1 MSKRSSDSEF
11 RRAVASALLG
21 AIRANKLTKSKAADL
36 LEVKRQTLWL
46 YLQRKATPGGEVLRR
61 AFEMWDLKIEL
72 GTCVMTKESFG
83 PRIETPSGVAEQL
96 SLLDQLERL
105 SSDQME
111 VAPMG
116 RSGEYFE
123 FRIRIKAITAI
134 R

>member
-1 MSKRSSDSEF
+1 MSKQRSDSEF

-36 LEVKRQTLWL
+36 LKVERQTLWL
-46 YLQRKATPGGEVLRR
+46 YLRGKATPGGDVLRR

-72 GTCVMTKESFG
+72 GTCVITKESFG
-83 PRIETPSGVAEQL
+83 PRIEAPQGVAEQL

-105 SSDQME
+105 SGDQME

-116 RSGEYFE
+116 RRGEYFE
-123 FRIRIKAITAI
+123 FRIRIKATAAT